1 MKKHIM
7 RIMSRDDWKTK
18 ARFIKGRIDAFSRI
32 FKSRKYEAPDDLFF
46 AIEDLPLMGKEY
58 WFLHFC
64 TPGSRQQ
71 AILTFGRAL
80 DDVKVNRTNVN
91 TRTKRA
97 FDMLLSGIDCA
108 SVCWLYCEKKGK
120 IVAIDSGVNLTL
132 EGGAGKK
139 MLKATGKT
147 GTASIIGKYPHY
159 HVQLK
164 KGNKILLNAKVKP
177 TNAGNPFEII
187 HMLNPPVLRGLG
199 AEMVNYYFDF
209 EGKIGGKNTSGRAY
223 LQKVVAAMPLAPWNW
238 VRIYFKSGAS
248 LDFFAAKTLEGS
260 QQGIRVACVCFLEYK
275 GKRIKLGCPRL
286 ESWLEGKERRWLLH
300 AKGLYLA
307 LSSYAMHGFVMRS
320 KTKFCYDEFLVEVKD
335 FAAKINGKEI
345 TIDDVGAGC
354 GIVED
359 AYGYL
364 F

>member
-7 RIMSRDDWKTK
+7 RIMSRDDWKEK

-32 FKSRKYEAPDDLFF
+32 FKSRKYGAPDDLFF
-46 AIEDLPLMGKEY
+46 AIEDLPLLGKEY

-91 TRTKRA
+91 ARTKRA
-97 FDMLLSGIDCA
+97 LDIRISGIDCA

-120 IVAIDSGVNLTL
+120 MVAIDSFAKLTL
-132 EGGAGKK
+132 EGGTGNKL
-139 MLKATGKT
+139 LKATAKG
-147 GTASIIGKYPHY
+147 GTASIAGKYPY
-159 HVQLK
+159 YNVLLK
-164 KGNKILLNAKVKP
+164 KGKKTLLSAKVKP
-177 TNAGNPFEII
+177 PRHGNPFEII
-187 HMLNPPVLRGLG
+187 HMLNPPFLSGLG

-209 EGKIGGKNTSGRAY
+209 EGKMGGKTASGRAY

-260 QQGIRVACVCFLEYK
+260 QSGMRVACVCFLEYT
-275 GKRIKLGCPRL
+275 GKRIKLGCPHL

-300 AKGLYLA
+300 SKELMLSM
-307 LSSYAMHGFVMRS
+307 SSYAMHGFVMRS

-335 FAAKINGKEI
+335 FAAKTGGKEI
-345 TIDDVGAGC
+345 TLKDVGAGC